1 MQCSAWIKQ
10 LTTLKYDYKVIHGGR
25 SSGKTVGASQGV
37 VLLSVQSKIN
47 ILCGRQF
54 LNSIADSIKS
64 DIEQVIAENNLNS
77 FFTITDK
84 DITGANGSYITFAGF
99 DRNVES
105 IKGKT
110 KFDYTVIDEAQT
122 LSRKT
127 LDILT
132 PTIRKDG
139 SQIWFILNRTNI
151 SDPVDYDFI
160 QNTPDNCWVKYL
172 TYEDNPFHGE
182 KAERERVRFLSTHPE
197 KYNHVW
203 LGHHDLNADNLL
215 VNMDLVVKSTQNEI
229 RYDEHRPL
237 IMGVDPARLGGD
249 RFAICL
255 RRGRTVTGF
264 KILAKMD
271 TNQSSN
277 ALYDFIK
284 KTNPK
289 RVFIDT
295 GGLGVGVYDNL
306 KSFGIQGV
314 KGVNFGASAFNQ
326 EDYVLRRDEMYGEAK
341 KWFEEHETSIF
352 SDDNLKNQLITELS
366 TITKGWDS
374 RSRLRLPSKDTYAK
388 KGFNSPDLADSF
400 VLTFAEPVANDTLH
414 NNNLMYNK
422 PRLAHGVGY
431 IGL

>member
-1 MQCSAWIKQ
+1 MQCASWIKQ

-37 VLLSVQSKIN
+37 VLLAVQSKVN
-47 ILCGRQF
+47 FLCGRQF

-84 DITGANGSYITFAGF
+84 DITGANGSYISFAGF

-182 KAERERVRFLSTHPE
+182 KSERERVRF
-197 KYNHVW
+197 
-203 LGHHDLNADNLL
+203 
-215 VNMDLVVKSTQNEI
+215 
-229 RYDEHRPL
+229 
-237 IMGVDPARLGGD
+237 
-249 RFAICL
+249 
-255 RRGRTVTGF
+255 
-264 KILAKMD
+264 
-271 TNQSSN
+271 
-277 ALYDFIK
+277 
-284 KTNPK
+284 
-289 RVFIDT
+289 
-295 GGLGVGVYDNL
+295 
-306 KSFGIQGV
+306 
-314 KGVNFGASAFNQ
+314 
-326 EDYVLRRDEMYGEAK
+326 
-341 KWFEEHETSIF
+341 
-352 SDDNLKNQLITELS
+352 
-366 TITKGWDS
+366 
-374 RSRLRLPSKDTYAK
+374 
-388 KGFNSPDLADSF
+388 
-400 VLTFAEPVANDTLH
+400 
-414 NNNLMYNK
+414 
-422 PRLAHGVGY
+422 
-431 IGL
+431 